1 MIEPMK
7 IRLEASLKALRR
19 RKGWSQARLG
29 RALGTSQQ
37 RVSRLEADIRRT
49 PLGLLEAW
57 ATELGAY
64 LAVDLRVSGERP
76 LSDANHAALQNR
88 LAVQLRRA
96 GWLVAT
102 ETSFNHYGD
111 RGRVDLLAFHP
122 GLRVLLVIEIKTR
135 IQDVQDM
142 LGRLD
147 VKTRIAPMLASDRG
161 WEVAAIVP
169 ALVVREDRTS
179 RRRVAEHA
187 ALFTNYDLRSRAARA
202 WLRRPSL
209 PPPQGILLFEE
220 IQSATYS
227 AGV

>member
-1 MIEPMK
+1 MK

-19 RKGWSQARLG
+19 RRGWSQAHLG
-29 RALGTSQQ
+29 QALGTSQQ
-37 RVSRLEADIRRT
+37 RLSRLEADVRRA

-64 LAVDLRVSGERP
+64 LAVELRVGGERP
-76 LSDANHAALQNR
+76 LSDARHAALQSGFASR
-88 LAVQLRRA
+88 LLGA

-102 ETSFNHYGD
+102 EASFNHYGD

-122 GLRVLLVIEIKTR
+122 ALRILVVIEVKTR

-147 VKTRIAPMLASDRG
+147 VKKRMAPMLARDRG
-161 WEVAAIVP
+161 WDVAAIVP
-169 ALVVREDRTS
+169 AFVVREDRTA

-187 ALFTNYDLRSRAARA
+187 ALFTNFALRARAARA
-202 WLRRPSL
+202 WLRHPRL
-209 PPPQGILLFEE
+209 PPPKGILLFE
-220 IQSATYS
+220 
-227 AGV
+227 GG

>member
-1 MIEPMK
+1 MK
-7 IRLEASLKALRR
+7 IRLEATLKALRR

-29 RALGTSQQ
+29 QALGTSQQ
-37 RVSRLEADIRRT
+37 RVSRLEADIRRA
-49 PLGLLEAW
+49 PVGLLEAW

-64 LAVDLRVSGERP
+64 LAVELRVSGERP

-88 LAVQLRRA
+88 LAAQLRRD

-111 RGRVDLLAFHP
+111 RGRVDLLAFHSA
-122 GLRVLLVIEIKTR
+122 LRILLVIEIKTR

-147 VKTRIAPMLASDRG
+147 VKRRIAPMLARDRG
-161 WEVAAIVP
+161 WDVAAIVP
-169 ALVVREDRTS
+169 AFVVREDRTA

-187 ALFTNYDLRSRAARA
+187 ALFTNFGLRARAARA
-202 WLRRPSL
+202 WLRHPWL
-209 PPPQGILLFEE
+209 PPPPGILLFEE
-220 IQSATYS
+220 IQSAKYS

>member
-7 IRLEASLKALRR
+7 FRLEASLKALRR

-29 RALGTSQQ
+29 QAIGASQQ
-37 RVSRLEADIRRT
+37 HVSRLEADVRRT

-64 LAVDLRVSGERP
+64 LAVDLRVGGERP

-88 LAVQLRRA
+88 LAAQLRRA
-96 GWLVAT
+96 GWQVAT
-102 ETSFNHYGD
+102 EISFNHYGD
-111 RGRVDLLAFHP
+111 RGRVDVLAFYP
-122 GLRVLLVIEIKTR
+122 ALRIVLVMEIKTR

-147 VKTRIAPMLASDRG
+147 VKRRIAPILARDRG
-161 WEVAAIVP
+161 WDVAAIVP
-169 ALVVREDRTS
+169 AFVVREDRTA

-187 ALFTNYDLRSRAARA
+187 ALFTNFGLRARAARA
-202 WLRRPSL
+202 WLRHPWL
-209 PPPQGILLFEE
+209 PPPQGILLFEAIE
-220 IQSATYS
+220 SAKYS